1 MRFQIN
7 KWGVSGIAT
16 FMAAFLAVAI
26 CQRVIK
32 DDRNGCLVP
41 YILLHLSAV
50 AFGIIAAVRG
60 NRWWL
65 LMSLLAA
72 ALAVQA
78 FGAMLVE

>member
-7 KWGVSGIAT
+7 KWGVSSIGV
-16 FMAAFLAVAI
+16 FLAAFLALAI
-26 CQRVIK
+26 CQRFIK

-50 AFGIIAAVRG
+50 AFGIIAAVHG

-65 LMSLLAA
+65 LMSLIAA